1 MDAHPRPNMRAMM
14 KHRME
19 FLTEKLN
26 LTADQ
31 QTKIKAIWKQ
41 SAEQGKAM
49 RDDPANK
56 DLSREERR
64 AKREAMMKANHD
76 QVRAV
81 LTPEQQAIF
90 DKLPAEGPGRPEGMK
105 PKDS

>member
-1 MDAHPRPNMRAMM
+1 M
-14 KHRME
+14 
-19 FLTEKLN
+19 LTEKLN
-26 LTADQ
+26 LTEAQ
-31 QTKIKAIWKQ
+31 RTQIKAIWKQ
-41 SAEQGKAM
+41 SAEQGKAL

-64 AKREAMMKANHD
+64 AKRDAMMKATHD
-76 QVRAV
+76 QVRTV

-90 DKLPAEGPGRPEGMK
+90 DQLPAEGPGRPEGRK